1 MKNFMPNLSQKSS
14 TFFTFPKMSAPT
26 PLRSHPR
33 GKLASFIFFGLKSWS
48 EQGTLIVT
56 YIFLERK
63 REKQRRQT

>member
-48 EQGTLIVT
+48 KQGTLIVN
-56 YIFLERK
+56 YFFK
-63 REKQRRQT
+63 NGREKQRRQT